1 MNAELLRLGAAR
13 ASTVTYLIPL
23 FGIVWAWL
31 VLGEQPTL
39 LMAIAA
45 AMILG
50 GVALAQKAQVKAGT

>member
-1 MNAELLRLGAAR
+1 L
-13 ASTVTYLIPL
+13 L

-39 LMAIAA
+39 LMVIAA

-50 GVALAQKAQVKAGT
+50 GVALAQKGPVKPGTAKAG